1 MSLDHRDQ
9 ILRRTVKPAVLPVTL
24 AQAKAD
30 LREDRDIEDALIESL
45 VMAATDFMEAPN
57 GAIGKAFITQT
68 WRISVPCPD
77 RLGRIELPITP
88 AQSIESISYF
98 DAEGGERSANVSDF
112 NFYGEEDWAYIAPK
126 SGKAWPAL
134 MGQLDAITITYRAG
148 FGDSEGDVP
157 ASINRAIRMLVVHWF
172 ENKGVAIVG
181 TSVSEL
187 PMAVKSLVSIN
198 RKGWVK

>member
-1 MSLDHRDQ
+1 MSLEHRDQ
-9 ILRRTVKPAVLPVTL
+9 ILRRTVKPVVLPVTL

-30 LREDRDIEDALIESL
+30 LREERDIEDALIESL
-45 VMAATDFMEAPN
+45 IMAATDFMEAPN

-68 WRISVPCPD
+68 WQLSVPCPD

-88 AQSIESISYF
+88 AQSIESINYF
-98 DAEGGERSANVSDF
+98 DGAGVQQSVAVSDF
-112 NFYGEEDWAYIAPK
+112 NFYGEEDWAYLTPK
-126 SGKAWPAL
+126 TGKAWPAL
-134 MGQLDAITITYRAG
+134 ADQLDAITITYRAG
-148 FGDSEGDVP
+148 FGDSDSGIP
-157 ASINRAIRMLVVHWF
+157 ASIGRAIRMLVVHWF